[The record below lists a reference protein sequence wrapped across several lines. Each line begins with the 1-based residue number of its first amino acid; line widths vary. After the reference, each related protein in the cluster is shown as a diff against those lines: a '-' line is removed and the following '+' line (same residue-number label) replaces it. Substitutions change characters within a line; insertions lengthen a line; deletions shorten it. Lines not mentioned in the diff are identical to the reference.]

1 MGFMKRVKKALRKLY
16 AETPKTEPASPM
28 LALYILMRNDMDSMN
43 AGKAV
48 AQGSH
53 AANQMVFEAN
63 NYFVETPEQAA
74 QFEKIK
80 TMVGLWSIEARGF
93 GTCIVLGASE
103 REMKSAVEKA
113 KAAGHHA
120 GITHDPTYPLRDG
133 KSLFF
138 IPVDTCAY
146 IFGYKHE
153 LKDIIGEFSLM
164 P

>member
-1 MGFMKRVKKALRKLY
+1 MSFMKRVKKALRKLY
-16 AETPKTEPASPM
+16 AETPKADTSHAM
-28 LALYILMRNDMDSMN
+28 LALYILMRNDMDSLN

-53 AANQMVFEAN
+53 AANQMIYESYNDPFA
-63 NYFVETPEQAA
+63 EQEWK
-74 QFEKIK
+74 FKIRD
-80 TMVGLWSIEARGF
+80 MVSAWSGEARGF
-93 GTCIVLGASE
+93 GTCIVLSVNESE
-103 REMKSAVEKA
+103 MRLAVQKA
-113 KAAGHHA
+113 KALGHHA

-133 KSLFF
+133 KTLHL

-153 LKDIIGEFSLM
+153 LKDIVGQFSLM